1 MAIKNKL
8 IEVKLKRGKK
18 GLYAIEKYDD
28 GSKKRIKVHSI
39 VDYILGGSCDI

>member
-28 GSKKRIKVHSI
+28 GLIKRVKVKSI
-39 VDYILGGSCDI
+39 VDYILGGSCKI

>member
-1 MAIKNKL
+1 MAMKNKL
-8 IEVKLKRGKK
+8 IEVTLKISRK
-18 GLYAIEKYDD
+18 GLMAIEKYDD